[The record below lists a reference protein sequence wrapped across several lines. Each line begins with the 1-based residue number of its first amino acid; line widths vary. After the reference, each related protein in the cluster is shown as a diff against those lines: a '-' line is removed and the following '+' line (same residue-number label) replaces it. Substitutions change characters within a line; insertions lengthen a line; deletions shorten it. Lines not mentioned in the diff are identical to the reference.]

1 MSISSN
7 RTAISRIQRELA
19 DLRKKIADE
28 SKKEAQLL
36 SSINQL
42 QRSITSSTSPSTV
55 SSKMSQIARN
65 TSDISKCNVKNA
77 ELSKKIADKTAELHR
92 YETQLTKDEEFERK
106 KLEIAQKK
114 REKEQQDLQKKIK
127 EEMDSQIRTL
137 HSRMLSSKTGIH
149 DAIND
154 EDESPQYDV
163 FISHASEDKDLFV
176 RPFAEYL
183 KSQGVKVWYDEFSL
197 AWGDSLRKKIDKG
210 LANSRF
216 GIVVI
221 SKNFIKKQWTEYEL
235 NGLIASEI
243 EGTKRVL
250 PIWHEIS
257 KSEVIKFSPSLADK
271 VAMNTAI
278 QTYEEIAD
286 QLVTLLR

>member
-7 RTAISRIQRELA
+7 RTAISRIQKELA

-28 SKKEAQLL
+28 SKKESQLL

-55 SSKMSQIARN
+55 SSKMSQIARHS
-65 TSDISKCNVKNA
+65 SDISKCNAKKA
-77 ELSKKIADKTAELHR
+77 ELSKKIADKTSELHR
-92 YETQLTKDEEFERK
+92 YETQLTKDEESERK

-114 REKEQQDLQKKIK
+114 REKEQQDLQKKLK
-127 EEMDSQIRTL
+127 EDMDSQIRTL
-137 HSRMLSSKTGIH
+137 HRRMISSKTS
-149 DAIND
+149 IND
-154 EDESPQYDV
+154 AAEDEVESPQYDV

-183 KSQGVKVWYDEFSL
+183 KAQGVKVWYDEFSL
-197 AWGDSLRKKIDKG
+197 SWGDSLRKKIDKG

-221 SKNFIKKQWTEYEL
+221 SKSFIKKQWTEYEL
-235 NGLIASEI
+235 NGLIAAEI

-257 KSEVIKFSPSLADK
+257 KSEVIKFSPPLADK
-271 VAMNTAI
+271 VAMNTSI
-278 QTYEEIAD
+278 QTFEEIAD
-286 QLVTLLR
+286 QLVSLLR

>member
-55 SSKMSQIARN
+55 SSKMSQISRY
-65 TSDISKCNVKNA
+65 TSDISKCNAKNA

-92 YETQLTKDEEFERK
+92 YETQLTKDEESERK
-106 KLEIAQKK
+106 KLELAQKK
-114 REKEQQDLQKKIK
+114 REKEQQDLHKKLK
-127 EEMDSQIRTL
+127 EKMDSQIRTL
-137 HSRMLSSKTGIH
+137 HSRMFSSKTGIH

>member
-1 MSISSN
+1 MKSPSAKSWK
-7 RTAISRIQRELA
+7 
-19 DLRKKIADE
+19 LRK
-28 SKKEAQLL
+28 
-36 SSINQL
+36 
-42 QRSITSSTSPSTV
+42 
-55 SSKMSQIARN
+55 
-65 TSDISKCNVKNA
+65 
-77 ELSKKIADKTAELHR
+77 
-92 YETQLTKDEEFERK
+92 
-106 KLEIAQKK
+106 KK

-243 EGTKRVL
+243 EGTKGYCQSGTKY
-250 PIWHEIS
+250 PNQ
-257 KSEVIKFSPSLADK
+257 KSS
-271 VAMNTAI
+271 N
-278 QTYEEIAD
+278 
-286 QLVTLLR
+286 LVHL

>member
-1 MSISSN
+1 M
-7 RTAISRIQRELA
+7 Q
-19 DLRKKIADE
+19 
-28 SKKEAQLL
+28 
-36 SSINQL
+36 
-42 QRSITSSTSPSTV
+42 
-55 SSKMSQIARN
+55 
-65 TSDISKCNVKNA
+65 KNA

-92 YETQLTKDEEFERK
+92 YETQLTKDEESERK

-183 KSQGVKVWYDEFSL
+183 KSQGVKSGTTNSL
-197 AWGDSLRKKIDKG
+197 SHGATVSERKSTKDLRIH
-210 LANSRF
+210 
-216 GIVVI
+216 V
-221 SKNFIKKQWTEYEL
+221 
-235 NGLIASEI
+235 SE
-243 EGTKRVL
+243 
-250 PIWHEIS
+250 
-257 KSEVIKFSPSLADK
+257 
-271 VAMNTAI
+271 
-278 QTYEEIAD
+278 
-286 QLVTLLR
+286 